1 MSESKTWVT
10 RGFEGFSRGSMG
22 NAGHNLYVSRAGVLQ
37 RIYQFDLNGD
47 GYIDLVFSNDHDHGE
62 KPPALS
68 YRDPLGRCEAIQ
80 IPADGARA
88 GTVADPQRRRLRRPR
103 HRQLPQ
109 RPPPRPQRL
118 RLLRRPRRL

>member
-62 KPPALS
+62 KPRPSAIATRWAAARPYRYPPTAPGPAQS
-68 YRDPLGRCEAIQ
+68 P
-80 IPADGARA
+80 
-88 GTVADPQRRRLRRPR
+88 T
-103 HRQLPQ
+103 
-109 RPPPRPQRL
+109 
-118 RLLRRPRRL
+118 